1 MIAAAAA
8 PARTGSPGLRR
19 LQRHAWT
26 VGVWLLLAAMVL
38 WYTTLVPRFGGFEIS
53 SIVRSA
59 LPLAYLALAQAVIV
73 IGGGIDL
80 SIGSMLVLANVLSA
94 RLMETA
100 GTGPAIGIAVGVVVV
115 GAVVNGGVGWII
127 TRSGIPDIVVTLAT
141 SFVLGGIAL
150 QVLPSP
156 GGSMPGGLRYLF
168 TGSDVG
174 IGTNPWPSLVAL
186 VLPVVAMWWL
196 MRHTRTGLTVYALG
210 SSRDAAFLSG
220 LDVARAKVVSYAIGG
235 ALAALA
241 GIATTAIT
249 GGGDPRFTIGTAATL
264 NSVAAVV
271 LGGIALTGGVGSA
284 VGAVAAGVALFLLS
298 PILTGLRVDPNQ
310 AQVVQGVLIVLV
322 VMIGGLYQT
331 RLRRTDR

>member
-1 MIAAAAA
+1 MTAVAA
-8 PARTGSPGLRR
+8 PASGSAVLRQR

-26 VGVWLLLAAMVL
+26 VGVWVLLAAMVA
-38 WYTTLVPRFGGFEIS
+38 WYTTLVPRFGGFEVS
-53 SIVRSA
+53 SILRSA
-59 LPLAYLALAQAVIV
+59 LPLAFLALAQAVIV

-80 SIGSMLVLANVLSA
+80 SIGAMLVLANVLCA
-94 RLMETA
+94 RLMEPL
-100 GTGPAIGIAVGVVVV
+100 GTGPAVAVAVGVVVV
-115 GAVVNGGVGWII
+115 GAVLNGGVGWII
-127 TRSGIPDIVVTLAT
+127 NRSGIPDIVVTLAT
-141 SFVLGGIAL
+141 SFVLGGVAL
-150 QVLPSP
+150 QILPSP
-156 GGSMPGGLRYLF
+156 GGGMPGGLRYLF
-168 TGSDVG
+168 TGSEVG
-174 IGTNPWPSLVAL
+174 IGTNPWPSLVVL
-186 VLPVVAMWWL
+186 VLPVLVMWRV
-196 MRHTRTGLTVYALG
+196 MRHTRTGLTVYAVG

-220 LDVARAKVVSYAIGG
+220 LDVGRAKIAAYAIGG

-271 LGGIALTGGVGSA
+271 LGGVALTGGVGSA

-322 VMIGGLYQT
+322 VMVGGLYQS
-331 RLRRTDR
+331 RLRRAAS

>member
-1 MIAAAAA
+1 MTTATASS
-8 PARTGSPGLRR
+8 PASSGLLKR

-26 VGVWLLLAAMVL
+26 VGVWILLAAMVV

-53 SIVRSA
+53 SILRSA
-59 LPLAYLALAQAVIV
+59 LPLAFLALAQAVIV

-94 RLMETA
+94 RLMEPL
-100 GTGPAIGIAVGVVVV
+100 GTGPAIAVALGVVVV
-115 GAVVNGGVGWII
+115 GAVLNGGVGWII

-141 SFVLGGIAL
+141 SFVLGGVAL
-150 QVLPSP
+150 QILPSP

-186 VLPVVAMWWL
+186 VLPVVAMWWV

-220 LDVARAKVVSYAIGG
+220 LDVVRAKIVAYAIGG

-241 GIATTAIT
+241 GVATTAIT
-249 GGGDPRFTIGTAATL
+249 GGGDPRFSIGTAATL

-271 LGGIALTGGVGSA
+271 LGGVALTGGVGSA

-322 VMIGGLYQT
+322 VMIGGLYQA
-331 RLRRTDR
+331 RLRREAS

>member
-1 MIAAAAA
+1 MTTSTASS
-8 PARTGSPGLRR
+8 PASSGLLKR

-26 VGVWLLLAAMVL
+26 VGVWILLAAMVV

-53 SIVRSA
+53 SILRSA
-59 LPLAYLALAQAVIV
+59 LPLAFLALAQAVIV

-94 RLMETA
+94 RLMEPL
-100 GTGPAIGIAVGVVVV
+100 GTGPAIAVALGVVVV
-115 GAVVNGGVGWII
+115 GAVLNGGVGWII

-141 SFVLGGIAL
+141 SFVLGGVAL
-150 QVLPSP
+150 QILPSP

-186 VLPVVAMWWL
+186 VLPVVAMWWV

-220 LDVARAKVVSYAIGG
+220 LDVVRAKIVAYAIGG

-241 GIATTAIT
+241 GVATTAIT
-249 GGGDPRFTIGTAATL
+249 GGGDPRFSIGTAATL

-271 LGGIALTGGVGSA
+271 LGGVALTGGVGSA

-322 VMIGGLYQT
+322 VMIGGLYQA
-331 RLRRTDR
+331 RLRREAS